1 MPDQGEAQLVHVG
14 SLDDLAAQ
22 GRRLVKVGRKQIA
35 LFHGEKGVFACNNRC
50 PHEGFPLMEGSLAEG
65 CVLTCNWHN
74 WKFDL
79 ESGETLVGGDALR
92 RYPVRLRGDEIWLD
106 VADPP
111 PAARA
116 AKALEGLRAS
126 FRRHEYDQMARE
138 ISRLQRSGAD
148 PLDALRRAIDWTHD
162 HLEFGTTH
170 AHAAAPDWLALREN
184 LAPEDPAALVPLVEV
199 VGNLAWDTLRE
210 PAYPYA
216 EGPCAEGQAGYSP
229 EVLVAAIEGED
240 EAAAVALL
248 RGALAEGLGFPDL
261 ERPLATAAL
270 AHYQD
275 FGHSVIYVYKTGQL
289 IRHLGPSAAEPLL
302 LALLRSLVYARREDL
317 IPEFRAYGGALAAWD
332 GTGRRPVEAC
342 DLTGLGVPQAL
353 ARTLESSADPQALF
367 GALLGAA
374 AWQQLHFDLERQGRH
389 DQPISQ
395 NVGWLDFTHGITFG
409 NAVRVL
415 CGRYPELWPRGL
427 LQMACFLGRNA
438 RFVDP
443 EQDVEAWAVPDR
455 DAFFKAAFA
464 RLLDHGAP
472 EYIVSCHL
480 VKVLTAVREEV
491 EAAPDAAWVPTLLAA
506 TRRFLES
513 PLKRKHSLRTAYQAA
528 AFTAIED

>member
-14 SLDDLAAQ
+14 SLEALKAR
-22 GRRLVKVGRKQIA
+22 GRRLIKVGRKQIA
-35 LFHGEKGVFACNNRC
+35 LFHGDKGVFACNNRC
-50 PHEGFPLMEGSLAEG
+50 PHEGYPLMEGSLAAG

-79 ESGETLVGGDALR
+79 ESGETLVGGDSLR
-92 RYPVRLRGDEIWLD
+92 RYPVVLRGDEIWLD

-116 AKALEGLRAS
+116 AKALAGLRGA

-138 ISRLQRSGAD
+138 LSRLQRSGAD
-148 PLDALRRAIDWTHD
+148 PLDALRGAIDWTHD
-162 HLEFGTTH
+162 RLEFGTTH
-170 AHAAAPDWLALREN
+170 AHAAAPDWLALRDGLE
-184 LAPEDPAALVPLVEV
+184 PEDPAALVPLVEV

-216 EGPCAEGQAGYSP
+216 EGRQAYSP
-229 EVLVAAIEGED
+229 EALVEAVERED
-240 EAAAVALL
+240 EAAAVAQL
-248 RGALAEGLGFPDL
+248 RGALAEGLAFRDL

-275 FGHSVIYVYKTGQL
+275 FGHALIYVYKTGQL
-289 IRHLGPSAAEPLL
+289 IERLGPSVAEPLL
-302 LALLRSLVYARREDL
+302 LALLRSLVYAQREDL
-317 IPEFRAYGGALAAWD
+317 IPEFRAYGRALADWD
-332 GTGRRPVEAC
+332 GQGDRPIEARE
-342 DLTGLGVPQAL
+342 LTGLGVPQAL
-353 ARTLESSADPQALF
+353 ARTSEASADPHALF
-367 GALLGAA
+367 DALLGAA
-374 AWQQLHFDLERQGRH
+374 AWQQLHFDLARQDRCQ
-389 DQPISQ
+389 QPISQ
-395 NVGWLDFTHGITFG
+395 NVGWLDFTHAITFG

-415 CGRYPELWPRGL
+415 CSRYPELWPQGL
-427 LQMACFLGRNA
+427 LQMACFLGRNTG
-438 RFVDP
+438 FVDP
-443 EQDVEAWAVPDR
+443 ELEVEAWAVSDR
-455 DAFFKAAFA
+455 TAFFDAAFA

-480 VKVLTAVREEV
+480 VKLLTAVREEV
-491 EAAPDAAWVPTLLAA
+491 AAAPDAAWAPTLLAA
-506 TRRFLES
+506 TRRFLDS

>member
-14 SLDDLAAQ
+14 SLEALAAE

-35 LFHGEKGVFACNNRC
+35 LFHSAKGVFACNNRC
-50 PHEGFPLMEGSLAEG
+50 PHEGYPLTEGSLAEG

-79 ESGETLVGGDALR
+79 DSGETLVGGDTLR
-92 RYPVRLRGDEIWLD
+92 RYPVRIRGDEIWLD

-116 AKALEGLRAS
+116 AKALEGLRSS
-126 FRRHEYDQMARE
+126 FRRHDYDQMARE

-148 PLDALRRAIDWTHD
+148 PLDALRGAIDWTHD
-162 HLEFGTTH
+162 RLEFGTTH
-170 AHAAAPDWLALREN
+170 AHAAAPDWLALREG
-184 LAPEDPAALVPLVEV
+184 LAAEDPAALVPLVEV

-216 EGPCAEGQAGYSP
+216 EGRASYSP
-229 EVLVAAIEGED
+229 EALVEAIERED

-248 RGALAEGLGFPDL
+248 RGALAEGLEFRDL
-261 ERPLATAAL
+261 EHPLAIAAL

-275 FGHSVIYVYKTGQL
+275 FGHALIYVYKTGQL
-289 IRHLGPSAAEPLL
+289 IDRLGPATAEPLL
-302 LALLRSLVYARREDL
+302 LALLRSLVYAQREDL
-317 IPEFRAYGGALAAWD
+317 IPEFRAYGGALASWD
-332 GTGRRPVEAC
+332 GKGRSPVEAA

-353 ARTLESSADPQALF
+353 ERTLESSADPQALF
-367 GALLGAA
+367 DALLGAA
-374 AWQQLHFDLERQGRH
+374 AWQQLHFDLARQDRYE
-389 DQPISQ
+389 QPISQ
-395 NVGWLDFTHGITFG
+395 NVGWLDFTHAITFG
-409 NAVRVL
+409 NAVHVL
-415 CGRYPELWPRGL
+415 CRRNPELWPSGL

-438 RFVDP
+438 RYVDP
-443 EQDVEAWAVPDR
+443 ELNVEAWAVSDPA
-455 DAFFKAAFA
+455 AFFDTAFEG
-464 RLLDHGAP
+464 LLDHGAP

-480 VKVLTAVREEV
+480 VKLLTAVREEV
-491 EAAPDAAWVPTLLAA
+491 TAAPDAAWAPTLLAA

>member
-1 MPDQGEAQLVHVG
+1 MPDDGEARLVHVG
-14 SLDDLAAQ
+14 SLASLAEA
-22 GRRLVKVGRKQIA
+22 GRRLVKVGRKQIV
-35 LFHGEKGVFACNNRC
+35 LFHGDKGVFACNNRC

-79 ESGETLVGGDALR
+79 ESGETLVGGDRLR
-92 RYPVRLRGDEIWLD
+92 RYPVQLRGDEIWLD

-116 AKALEGLRAS
+116 AKALDSLRDS
-126 FRRHEYDQMARE
+126 FRRHEYDRMARE

-148 PLDALRRAIDWTHD
+148 PLDALRGAIGWTHD
-162 HLEFGTTH
+162 RLEFGTTH
-170 AHAAAPDWLALREN
+170 AHAAAPDWLALREG
-184 LAPEDPAALVPLVEV
+184 LAPEAPAALVPLVEV

-216 EGPCAEGQAGYSP
+216 EGRAAYAP
-229 EVLVAAIEGED
+229 EALVEAVEQED
-240 EAAAVALL
+240 EARAVALL
-248 RGALAEGLGFPDL
+248 RGALAEGLAFRDL

-275 FGHSVIYVYKTGQL
+275 FGHALIYVYKTGQL
-289 IRHLGPSAAEPLL
+289 IDRLGPRVAEPLL

-317 IPEFRAYGGALAAWD
+317 IPEFRAYGGALADWD
-332 GTGRRPVEAC
+332 GKGRRPVEAA
-342 DLTGLGVPQAL
+342 DLAGLAVPQAL
-353 ARTLESSADPQALF
+353 ARTLESSADTRALF
-367 GALLGAA
+367 DALLGAA
-374 AWQQLHFDLERQGRH
+374 AWQQLHFDLARQDRS

-395 NVGWLDFTHGITFG
+395 NVGWLDFTHAITFG

-415 CGRYPELWPRGL
+415 CGRYPELWPSGL

-443 EQDVEAWAVPDR
+443 DLEVEEWAVEDPA
-455 DAFFKAAFA
+455 AFFEAAFA

-491 EAAPDAAWVPTLLAA
+491 AAAPQAAWAPNLLAA

>member
-14 SLDDLAAQ
+14 SLEALAA
-22 GRRLVKVGRKQIA
+22 RDRLLVKVGRKQIA
-35 LFHGEKGVFACNNRC
+35 LFHSDKGVFACNNRC
-50 PHEGFPLMEGSLAEG
+50 PHEGYPLMEGSLAEG

-79 ESGETLVGGDALR
+79 DSGETLVGGDSLR
-92 RYPVRLRGDEIWLD
+92 RYAVQIRGDEIWLD

-116 AKALEGLRAS
+116 AKALDSLRGS
-126 FRRHEYDQMARE
+126 FRRHDYDQMARE

-148 PLDALRRAIDWTHD
+148 PLDALRGAIDWTHD
-162 HLEFGTTH
+162 RLEFGTTH
-170 AHAAAPDWLALREN
+170 AHAAAPDWLALREG
-184 LAPEDPAALVPLVEV
+184 LASEDPAELVPLVEV

-216 EGPCAEGQAGYSP
+216 EGRQAYSP
-229 EVLVAAIEGED
+229 EALVEAIEGED

-248 RGALAEGLGFPDL
+248 RGALAAGLTFRDL

-275 FGHSVIYVYKTGQL
+275 FGHALIYVYKTGQL
-289 IRHLGPSAAEPLL
+289 IERLGPMTAEPLL

-317 IPEFRAYGGALAAWD
+317 IPEFRAYGGALAEWD
-332 GTGRRPVEAC
+332 GRGRRPVEAAE
-342 DLTGLGVPQAL
+342 LTGLSVPKVL
-353 ARTLESSADPQALF
+353 ARTLESSADPETLF
-367 GALLGAA
+367 DALLGAA
-374 AWQQLHFDLERQGRH
+374 AWQQLHFDLARQERH

-395 NVGWLDFTHGITFG
+395 NVGWLDFTHAITFG
-409 NAVRVL
+409 NAVHVL
-415 CGRYPELWPRGL
+415 CSRYPELWPSGL
-427 LQMACFLGRNA
+427 LQMACFLGRNTG
-438 RFVDP
+438 FVDP
-443 EQDVEAWAVPDR
+443 ELDVEVWAVPDPEG
-455 DAFFKAAFA
+455 FFEVAFA
-464 RLLDHGAP
+464 GLVDHGAP

-480 VKVLTAVREEV
+480 VKLLTAVREEV
-491 EAAPDAAWVPTLLAA
+491 SAAPDVTWAPTLLAA

-513 PLKRKHSLRTAYQAA
+513 PLKRKHNLRTAYQAA

>member
-14 SLDDLAAQ
+14 SLEALKAQ

-35 LFHGEKGVFACNNRC
+35 LFHGKKGVFACNNRC
-50 PHEGFPLMEGSLAEG
+50 PHEGYPLMEGSLAEG

-79 ESGETLVGGDALR
+79 DSGETLVGGDRLR
-92 RYPVRLRGDEIWLD
+92 RYPVQIRGDEIWLD

-116 AKALEGLRAS
+116 AKALEGLQAS
-126 FRRHEYDQMARE
+126 FRRHDYDQMARE

-148 PLDALRRAIDWTHD
+148 PLDALRGAIDWTHD
-162 HLEFGTTH
+162 RLEFGTTH
-170 AHAAAPDWLALREN
+170 AHAAAPDWLALRAE
-184 LAPEDPAALVPLVEV
+184 LAPDDPAALVPLVEV

-216 EGPCAEGQAGYSP
+216 EGRQSYGP
-229 EVLVAAIEGED
+229 EALVEAIECED

-248 RGALAEGLGFPDL
+248 RGALAEGLTFREL

-275 FGHSVIYVYKTGQL
+275 FGHALIYVYKTGQL
-289 IRHLGPSAAEPLL
+289 IECLGPTTAEPLL

-317 IPEFRAYGGALAAWD
+317 IPEFRAYGGALAEWA
-332 GTGRRPVEAC
+332 GQGRRPIEAA
-342 DLTGLGVPQAL
+342 DLTGLSVPKVL
-353 ARTLESSADPQALF
+353 ARTLESSANPAALF
-367 GALLGAA
+367 DALLGAA
-374 AWQQLHFDLERQGRH
+374 AWQQLHFDLARQERH

-395 NVGWLDFTHGITFG
+395 NVGWLDFTHAITFG

-415 CGRYPELWPRGL
+415 CSRYPELWPSGL
-427 LQMACFLGRNA
+427 LQLACFLGRNTG
-438 RFVDP
+438 FVDP
-443 EQDVEAWAVPDR
+443 DLDVEDWAVPDPA
-455 DAFFKAAFA
+455 AFFDAAFA
-464 RLLDHGAP
+464 GLLDHGAP

-480 VKVLTAVREEV
+480 VKLLTAVREEV
-491 EAAPDAAWVPTLLAA
+491 TAAPEAPWVPALVAA

-528 AFTAIED
+528 DFTAIEG